1 VGKMPR
7 NDQGKKTFL
16 GSTSASL
23 DLGLTEGARPA
34 LAGRCLAID
43 EARPS
48 VRPPDVFPCRPKTG
62 RGCNHSL

>member
-1 VGKMPR
+1 MPR

-16 GSTSASL
+16 GSPSASL

-43 EARPS
+43 EA
-48 VRPPDVFPCRPKTG
+48 
-62 RGCNHSL
+62 